1 MICIDDEIPFEI
13 PVGWEW
19 CRLREITSLI
29 SKGSSPSW
37 QGVKYVEQGI
47 PFITSENVREGYIDF
62 SSPKFLE
69 RSFNELQSRSILK
82 QGDILT
88 NIVGAS
94 IGRTALFDLK
104 YDNCNINQAV
114 AIIRLIDLSINTYV
128 LQVLNT
134 PFFITQMLGKV
145 VETARPNISL
155 GSIENLFIPIPPS
168 AEQKRIIAQLLFI
181 LPFITHYKN
190 TQKNLEELNASIKN
204 KLHKSILQEAIQGR
218 LVPQDSN
225 DEPATILLERIK
237 TEKLKLVK
245 EGKLKKKDIVD
256 SVIFKGD
263 DNKYYER
270 IGSKV
275 SDISEEIPFEI
286 PATWQ
291 WMRLEFLANIYT
303 GNSISESEK
312 KIRYTNVDGVD
323 YIGTKDVGFDSQIN
337 YSNGI
342 SIPQQY
348 LSAFKIAQ
356 IGSIL
361 MCIEGGS
368 AGRKIGIL
376 NKNVCF
382 GNKLCCFT
390 PYVVMAE
397 YIYYYLQ
404 SPSFFELF
412 QNNKTGIIGG
422 VSVNTLKRLLVAIPP
437 INEQIRIVEKINEL
451 NRL

>member
-1 MICIDDEIPFEI
+1 
-13 PVGWEW
+13 
-19 CRLREITSLI
+19 
-29 SKGSSPSW
+29 
-37 QGVKYVEQGI
+37 
-47 PFITSENVREGYIDF
+47 
-62 SSPKFLE
+62 
-69 RSFNELQSRSILK
+69 
-82 QGDILT
+82 
-88 NIVGAS
+88 
-94 IGRTALFDLK
+94 
-104 YDNCNINQAV
+104 
-114 AIIRLIDLSINTYV
+114 
-128 LQVLNT
+128 
-134 PFFITQMLGKV
+134 
-145 VETARPNISL
+145 
-155 GSIENLFIPIPPS
+155 
-168 AEQKRIIAQLLFI
+168 
-181 LPFITHYKN
+181 
-190 TQKNLEELNASIKN
+190 
-204 KLHKSILQEAIQGR
+204 
-218 LVPQDSN
+218 
-225 DEPATILLERIK
+225 
-237 TEKLKLVK
+237 
-245 EGKLKKKDIVD
+245 
-256 SVIFKGD
+256 
-263 DNKYYER
+263 
-270 IGSKV
+270 V